1 MRCAPF
7 IHSFIVDEW
16 DTSNPTA
23 VYNANNQLTQW
34 GTVIPTYDKNGN
46 TLSDGMNTY
55 SWDARNRLQSA
66 NNNGA
71 VFSYDPLG
79 RRVSKTIQT
88 TTTNFLYDGVNA
100 VQEYGANPTAN
111 LLTGGVDERFTRTT
125 SAETD
130 EYLTDALGSTV
141 ELTNATGATEEQYS
155 YSPYG
160 VQSASGATTTN
171 SYTYTGR
178 EFDGLGIDYFRA
190 RYYNPITG
198 RFLSED
204 PIGFRGGINKYAYAG
219 GSPTNFID
227 PFGLDVTV
235 AYYPNAAGGQGH
247 VGIGINTDSTQG
259 FYPASFGFLSPLFN
273 VPGGVFND
281 ASMNG
286 AAPVIYLH
294 LQTTPEQD
302 QAMLQAINQRIQ
314 NPGKYNLSGRNCAMF
329 VEDVLQAGNVINS
342 QSGDYHPWYVYQWL
356 ETIGGFY

>member
-1 MRCAPF
+1 MKLIA
-7 IHSFIVDEW
+7 I
-16 DTSNPTA
+16 
-23 VYNANNQLTQW
+23 YNANNQLTQW

-160 VQSASGATTTN
+160 VQSATGATTTN
-171 SYTYTGR
+171 SYSYTGR
-178 EFDGLGIDYFRA
+178 EFDGLGIDYYRA

-204 PIGFRGGINKYAYAG
+204 PAGYSAGVNLYAYVY
-219 GSPTNFID
+219 GSPLVFTD
-227 PFGLDVTV
+227 PSGEDALSGAITGAIFG
-235 AYYPNAAGGQGH
+235 AAGGANQG
-247 VGIGINTDSTQG
+247 
-259 FYPASFGFLSPLFN
+259 A
-273 VPGGVFND
+273 GGVV
-281 ASMNG
+281 AGVIAGGIAGMAAGALLPPGPLTG
-286 AAPVIYLH
+286 AAAGAAGDLAGQVLANWFTGAPLSN
-294 LQTTPEQD
+294 
-302 QAMLQAINQRIQ
+302 IN
-314 NPGKYNLSGRNCAMF
+314 GGELAGSALSGATGGILGQYLGGLAAASGLEGPTM
-329 VEDVLQAGNVINS
+329 DWTSDILGGNLGLV
-342 QSGDYHPWYVYQWL
+342 
-356 ETIGGFY
+356 GGLLGGELGKPHCH